1 MTIDIGGTVCI
12 DGLERSGNVYLSYA
26 LGMSTGCKIVA
37 KRTHDLEVLK
47 HYKEGHPFIV
57 PVRDALPCIASAK
70 IFRDKRSSNPENSEK
85 PEEPDQMLK
94 RFLQYTGYLVDN
106 PKFFIAPFHE
116 FTKDH
121 GSVIQKISNQYPIVE
136 IRNIVTPE
144 EVKARCLEDEGVL
157 DPELGNLPRPTPK
170 KAELEE
176 MFNSKWPETIK
187 YIQSNIDKLYQRYY
201 DLP

>member
-1 MTIDIGGTVCI
+1 MTIYI

-26 LGMSTGCKIVA
+26 IGMATGCRIVA

-47 HYKEGHPFIV
+47 NYKEEHPFIV

-70 IFRDKRSSNPENSEK
+70 IFRDKRASNPDNLERSE
-85 PEEPDQMLK
+85 ELDQMLK
-94 RFLQYTGYLVDN
+94 RFLQYTEYLVDN

-116 FTKDH
+116 FIKDH
-121 GSVIQKISNQYPIVE
+121 NSVILKISNQYPTI
-136 IRNIVTPE
+136 INRNSVTS
-144 EVKARCLEDEGVL
+144 EDIKKRLSKDKDAL

-170 KAELEE
+170 KGEVEKILKDQ
-176 MFNSKWPETIK
+176 FSQQIQG
-187 YIQSNIDKLYQRYY
+187 IQSNIDKLYQRYY

>member
-1 MTIDIGGTVCI
+1 MTIDIGGTIYI

-26 LGMSTGCKIVA
+26 LGMSTGCKVLA

-47 HYKEGHPFIV
+47 HYNEEHPFIV
-57 PVRDALPCIASAK
+57 PVRDALPCLASAK

-85 PEEPDQMLK
+85 SEEPDQMLK
-94 RFLQYTGYLVDN
+94 RFLQYTEYLVDN

-121 GSVIQKISNQYPIVE
+121 GSVIQKISNQYPTI
-136 IRNIVTPE
+136 INRNSVTS
-144 EVKARCLEDEGVL
+144 EDIKKRLSKDKDAL

-170 KAELEE
+170 KGEVEKILKDQ
-176 MFNSKWPETIK
+176 FSQQIQG
-187 YIQSNIDKLYQRYY
+187 IQSNIDKLYQRYY

>member
-1 MTIDIGGTVCI
+1 MTIYI

-26 LGMSTGCKIVA
+26 IGMTTGCHMIA
-37 KRTHDLEVLK
+37 ERTHRLETLK
-47 HYKEGHPFIV
+47 EYNQEHPFIV
-57 PVRDALPCIASAK
+57 PVRDALTCIASAK
-70 IFRDKRSSNPENSEK
+70 IFRDKTIANSAYPNKTED
-85 PEEPDQMLK
+85 PDQLVK
-94 RFLQYTGYLVDN
+94 RFLEYTEYLVNN

-121 GSVIQKISNQYPIVE
+121 GSVIQKISNQYPTIE

-157 DPELGNLPRPTPK
+157 DPELVNLPRPTPK
-170 KAELEE
+170 KTELEE